1 MNEKEGTNVGIWR
14 DNFW

>member
-1 MNEKEGTNVGIWR
+1 MNKKEGTNVGIWR